1 MADFFPAETLKILTN
16 AHAVRGRPTPKD
28 VERQFR
34 NGSFHELKSQ
44 KNSKAQMNS
53 NETEMNEIHEYSEQ
67 TNTNFLVSR
76 DLIENSSEE
85 ERDRKNNTRNNMDA
99 ILEFIAF

>member
-1 MADFFPAETLKILTN
+1 MVDFFSAQTLKIHTN

-44 KNSKAQMNS
+44 KNSKAQKNSNETQMNS
-53 NETEMNEIHEYSEQ
+53 NETETNVIHEYSEQ
-67 TNTNFLVSR
+67 TNTNSLVSR
-76 DLIENSSEE
+76 VLIDSYFEELEE
-85 ERDRKNNTRNNMDA
+85 ERDRKNN
-99 ILEFIAF
+99 